1 MAPKE
6 PCPRC
11 RRPLKASAKLV
22 PDLVVVGCN
31 DCRIKRL
38 DGDDRWFEGNGV
50 APLLKARA
58 EELTQAAYERE
69 RWRYFCDAGP
79 DDPIWSSVTYY
90 F

>member
-1 MAPKE
+1 MGLKE

-11 RRPLKASAKLV
+11 GRPLTTSTKLL

-31 DCRIKRL
+31 ECRIKRL

-58 EELTQAAYERE
+58 DELAHAACERE
-69 RWRYFCDAGP
+69 RWRYFNEAGP
-79 DDPIWSSVTYY
+79 DDPIWSSVAYL
-90 F
+90 